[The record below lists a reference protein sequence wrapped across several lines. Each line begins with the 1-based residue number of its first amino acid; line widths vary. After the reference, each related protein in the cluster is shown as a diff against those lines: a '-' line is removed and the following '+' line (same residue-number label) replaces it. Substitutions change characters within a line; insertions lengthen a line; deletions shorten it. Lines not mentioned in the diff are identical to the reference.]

1 MKFWQNH
8 PGIRL
13 VFPFI
18 LGIIAAAESQTTNSF
33 AFYISITLLLFFG
46 ISIYFS
52 RFQYRKLT
60 GIIIHLLLFFVGFQ
74 YTIERTD
81 KFKKTHYSNFINPND
96 YLMVKVCDNLEE
108 KQNSY
113 KTILE
118 VQQISSDTNR
128 IVSGKILAYFKKGVK
143 ISSINYGDELLIKN
157 KLNEVGGAR
166 NPNQFNYKH
175 YLNINQ
181 INSQVFLD
189 SVSWQKTGVNSGNG
203 LVAFSQ
209 RMRQK
214 LYNYLSD
221 NGIVGD
227 QLKVASALL
236 LGYRENLDK
245 DLVKSYSSAGAM
257 HVLAVS
263 GLHVGILYLLLANL
277 LKVFSKI
284 KNSKIWIA
292 LILISILWFYA
303 LMTGMSASVMRSAT
317 MFTFIIIGDKIID
330 RKGSIYN
337 TLAISALVLILINP
351 HIIYQVGFQL
361 SYSAVLGI
369 VYVQPKLYKLIYVK
383 NIFLQKVWAITCVSI
398 AAQIATF
405 PLSLHYFHQFPV
417 YFFIINLIVIPA
429 AIGIFY
435 LGIFL
440 FVTAPFGGLSLVIG
454 KAMNGIIWVLNQ
466 AICITEKMAYSLIE
480 EIAISFHET
489 FLLYA
494 IIISYLASLVYRK
507 VRLVY
512 VTGILTILFLGI
524 QLNEQYQSTQQAI
537 ITFYSVN
544 NETVF
549 EFVSGKSTYFI
560 SSKKL
565 KEDWSSM
572 LFNVNNNWNNQ
583 NITNKIYLDI
593 DSLPVDYQNKN
604 LLIMNG
610 VFIFNN
616 KRIRLLNKSNINFK
630 SADLTLVTKQNL
642 KLINKLTP
650 RPNEKIIFD
659 SSIRPYK
666 ANYYLKYLDTT
677 NIEIVF
683 LDKKYY
689 SVNLSD

>member
-1 MKFWQNH
+1 
-8 PGIRL
+8 
-13 VFPFI
+13 
-18 LGIIAAAESQTTNSF
+18 
-33 AFYISITLLLFFG
+33 
-46 ISIYFS
+46 
-52 RFQYRKLT
+52 
-60 GIIIHLLLFFVGFQ
+60 
-74 YTIERTD
+74 
-81 KFKKTHYSNFINPND
+81 
-96 YLMVKVCDNLEE
+96 MVKVCDNLEE

-203 LVAFSQ
+203 LVAFSH

-277 LKVFSKI
+277 LKVFFKI

-303 LMTGMSASVMRSAT
+303 LMTGMSASVMRSAS

-337 TLAISALVLILINP
+337 TLATSALVLILINP
-351 HIIYQVGFQL
+351 YIIYQVGFQL

-524 QLNEQYQSTQQAI
+524 QLNEQYQSTQQAN

>member
-13 VFPFI
+13 VFPFV
-18 LGIIAAAESQTTNSF
+18 LGIIGAVSSQLNNSF
-33 AFYISITLLLFFG
+33 ALYFAIALLFVFG
-46 ISIYFS
+46 ITIYFS
-52 RFQYRKLT
+52 SFKYRKLS

-74 YTIERTD
+74 YTIQRTD
-81 KFKKTHYSNFINPND
+81 KFKDTHYSQFINPND
-96 YLMVKVCDNLEE
+96 YLLVKVCDNLEE
-108 KQNSY
+108 KENSY

-118 VQQISSDTNR
+118 VKQIVSDSNR
-128 IVSGKILAYFKKGVK
+128 IVSGKILAYFKKGIK
-143 ISSINYGDELLIKN
+143 TTSIKYGDELLIKN
-157 KLNEVGGAR
+157 KLNGVGGAR
-166 NPNQFNYKH
+166 NPNQFDYKH

-189 SVSWQKTGVNSGNG
+189 SVSWQQTGINSGNN

-209 RMRQK
+209 KMRQK
-214 LYNYLSD
+214 LYSYLSE

-284 KNSKIWIA
+284 KNSKILIA

-351 HIIYQVGFQL
+351 FIIYQVGFQL

-369 VYVQPKLYKLIYVK
+369 VYIQPKLYKLIYVK

-417 YFFIINLIVIPA
+417 YFFISNLIVIPA

-466 AICITEKMAYSLIE
+466 AIYITEKMAYSLIE
-480 EIAISFHET
+480 EIAISFNET
-489 FLLYA
+489 LLLYA

-507 VRLVY
+507 VRLIY

-524 QLNEQYQSTQQAI
+524 QLNEQYQSTQQAN
-537 ITFYSVN
+537 ITFYSIN

-560 SSKKL
+560 SSNKL

-583 NITNKIYLDI
+583 NITNKIYFDI
-593 DSLPVDYQNKN
+593 DSLPIDFEDDHLMIYK
-604 LLIMNG
+604 G
-610 VFIFNN
+610 VFTFND
-616 KRIRLLNKSNINFK
+616 KRVRVLDKDNVNFK
-630 SADLTLVTKQNL
+630 SADFTLVTKENI

-650 RPNEKIIFD
+650 SLNEKIIFD
-659 SSIRPYK
+659 SSIKPYK
-666 ANYYLKYLDTT
+666 ANYYLKYLDTA
-677 NIEIVF
+677 NMNFVY
-683 LDKKYY
+683 LDKKSY
-689 SVNLSD
+689 SVKVD